1 MWPTKSFHYM
11 RWKIFAAKVKW
22 RWARKSSLKGKNT
35 LYPKLKLQNQ
45 GGPLRGISFLCH
57 SRRQPKTQ
65 LNREFSTF
73 KNNIFCTFCFLEINV
88 SCRPKLTKAHISI
101 SVTIPKDIVDRNTK

>member
-45 GGPLRGISFLCH
+45 GGPLRGISVFV
-57 SRRQPKTQ
+57 P
-65 LNREFSTF
+65 
-73 KNNIFCTFCFLEINV
+73 
-88 SCRPKLTKAHISI
+88 LTPSAENSNKQR
-101 SVTIPKDIVDRNTK
+101 V

>member
-1 MWPTKSFHYM
+1 M

-57 SRRQPKTQ
+57 SHRQPKTQ
-65 LNREFSTF
+65 LN
-73 KNNIFCTFCFLEINV
+73 INLAPSKKLYFGYFV
-88 SCRPKLTKAHISI
+88 SCK
-101 SVTIPKDIVDRNTK
+101 